1 MDVKSVVAIVKGS
14 VTPGD
19 EEVDRMV
26 RDVVALSGGLDGIV
40 SKGSTVLIK
49 PNLVAPIAQDR
60 GATTDPRIC
69 RSLVDQVR
77 ERGGRGIIVESSAI
91 GVDTE
96 EAFEVCG
103 YNALREQGYE
113 VVDLKKAALVAVPV
127 PRGTVLKG
135 LKLPELA
142 LQADA
147 IISVPKMK
155 THDQS
160 IATLALK
167 NMKGLVPDTLKK
179 QFHTTFGVFRAVAEL
194 NTVVKPC
201 LSVVDALVAQ
211 EGLGPVFGSPVAMG
225 LLVAGRDPVAVDSIS
240 GLIMGIEPS
249 RLEVSK
255 YAAELG
261 LGVMDARHIEV
272 VGTTVE
278 SVKKNFKLASEAL
291 EDTLDLPRG
300 FELVFN
306 EMACTG
312 CRTGVLSSL
321 WDMAEEGQLGVLRDT
336 RVIAGMM
343 EAPPPPSTKRTIYV
357 GACAAKFSHQS
368 EFVKGCPPNN
378 VDIRACFT
386 GVTPQTFFV
395 EQ

>member
-1 MDVKSVVAIVKGS
+1 MDVKSVVAISKGS

-19 EEVDRMV
+19 EEVDRLV

-40 SKGSTVLIK
+40 SKGGTVLIK
-49 PNLVAPIAQDR
+49 PNLVAPMAQER

-69 RSLVDQVR
+69 KSLVDQVR
-77 ERGGRGIIVESSAI
+77 EWGGRAIIAESSAI

-113 VVDLKKAALVAVPV
+113 VVDLKKATLVTVPV
-127 PRGTVLKG
+127 PMGTVLKE
-135 LKLPELA
+135 LKLPELV

-167 NMKGLVPDTLKK
+167 NMKGFLPDTLKK

-194 NTVVKPC
+194 NTVVKPS
-201 LSVVDALVAQ
+201 LSIMDALVAQ
-211 EGLGPVFGSPVAMG
+211 EGLGPVFGSPVPMG
-225 LLVAGRDPVAVDSIS
+225 LLVAGRDPVAVDSVAA
-240 GLIMGIEPS
+240 LIMGIEPS
-249 RLEVSK
+249 LLEISK
-255 YAAELG
+255 HAEELG
-261 LGVMDARHIEV
+261 LGVMHPRHIEV

-278 SVKKNFKLASEAL
+278 AVKRCFKLASEAL
-291 EDTLDLPRG
+291 QDTLDLPPG
-300 FELVFN
+300 FELIFN

-321 WDMAEEGQLGVLRDT
+321 WDMAEEGQLGLLRDT
-336 RVIAGMM
+336 RVVAGMM
-343 EAPPPPSTKRTIYV
+343 EAPPPPSAKRTIYV
-357 GACAAKFSHQS
+357 GACASKFSYQS